1 MLAFAIRM
9 SNHAVEEE
17 ENGKSPIC
25 RAISILVYIELNRR
39 NYGRMNPENN
49 SSSRCWKKKKYK
61 KKKKIERK
69 YIITG
74 ALYV

>member
-1 MLAFAIRM
+1 MAEWTRKTIAR
-9 SNHAVEEE
+9 AVVE
-17 ENGKSPIC
+17 
-25 RAISILVYIELNRR
+25 
-39 NYGRMNPENN
+39 
-49 SSSRCWKKKKYK
+49 KKKKYK